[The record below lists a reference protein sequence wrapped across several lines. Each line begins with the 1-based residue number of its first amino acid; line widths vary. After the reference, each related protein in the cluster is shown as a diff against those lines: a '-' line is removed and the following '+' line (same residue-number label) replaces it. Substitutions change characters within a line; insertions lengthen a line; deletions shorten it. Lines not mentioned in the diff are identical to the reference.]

1 MTSPPKKR
9 RKKQRYNTADKGL
22 AGLKIL
28 KDVEKTDPKLA
39 LPVGNDEMKKELWFF
54 QLPKD
59 VSFIDW

>member
-9 RKKQRYNTADKGL
+9 RKKVADEGL

-39 LPVGNDEMKKELWFF
+39 MPVGNDEMKELWFF

>member
-9 RKKQRYNTADKGL
+9 RKKTASE
-22 AGLKIL
+22 GLKIL

-39 LPVGNDEMKKELWFF
+39 LPVGSDEMKELWFF